1 MHVCTCLDPYS
12 NQPSGA
18 CNMSRIGSIELE
30 VETNELHPASNNIA
44 INNILPHKGE
54 KYNLLKTDYN
64 VFVFAVNYNIL
75 RITGGMAG
83 TAYSN

>member
-1 MHVCTCLDPYS
+1 
-12 NQPSGA
+12 
-18 CNMSRIGSIELE
+18 MSRIGTIELE
-30 VETNELHPASNNIA
+30 VETNELHPAANNIA
-44 INNILPHKGE
+44 NNNILPQKGE
-54 KYNLLKTDYN
+54 KYGLQKTDYN